1 MGNFEQNN
9 ININEK
15 IKSEGRFEFR
25 NIFPEEASQAAAVER
40 LCFPP
45 NEACTEAMMEQRAF
59 KIQELFFV
67 AVDRESGKVAGFLNG
82 LATDGECLKDEF
94 FRNADLHD
102 PKGDNVMILGLAVLP
117 KYRGLG
123 VASELMRRYSELQ
136 RGQGRKALILTC
148 LDAKVGMYKK
158 MGFEDEGISESSWG
172 GEQWHQMRKVL

>member
-59 KIQELFFV
+59 KIRELFFV

-82 LATDGECLKDEF
+82 LATDGEYLKDEF